1 MKLEI
6 AVLWENKNWDT
17 HQIDVPF
24 ALDDSSE
31 CWEECETYCKWDVY
45 TIPQFSRAVRIIP
58 WDIVE

>member
-6 AVLWENKNWDT
+6 AVLWENKNWNT

-24 ALDDSSE
+24 VLDDSSE
-31 CWEECETYCKWDVY
+31 CWERCEKYCKFDAY
-45 TIPQFSRAVRIIP
+45 NLPDFARAAKIVA